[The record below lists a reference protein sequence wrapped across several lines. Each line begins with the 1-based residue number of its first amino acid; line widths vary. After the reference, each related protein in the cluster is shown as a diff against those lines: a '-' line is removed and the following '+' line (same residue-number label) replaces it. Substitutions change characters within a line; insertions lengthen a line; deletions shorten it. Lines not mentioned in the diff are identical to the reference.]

1 MKTNKIAFVVDGYYG
16 LSLYRYAKSEFG
28 KIINFEGLVNSACTA
43 LENIIQEKCISPA
56 SLRHYYMGT
65 DLNNVNSVRNEYETA
80 LKLSRFGARGR
91 PLQNGKEKCID
102 TMLFSDI
109 KDEATAGVFDYLIL
123 LAGDLDHITLVQDL
137 KSLGIKTVLLYGEI
151 ITNGIKTTGY
161 SHELRDSCFN
171 AVDLFEILDN
181 GDVFKNTKYQ
191 HTSMTELMRTP
202 MPKTSI
208 VMEPK
213 NPAVQQENELD
224 KEDLT
229 LKGVVDAVQEVIS
242 EKEKIEGQKVAFA
255 LQAQVGTQLKKN
267 GVELPVGLKQYLES
281 YPQIFRTGTHPVTQ
295 ALTVSVKDCA

>member
-1 MKTNKIAFVVDGYYG
+1 
-16 LSLYRYAKSEFG
+16 
-28 KIINFEGLVNSACTA
+28 
-43 LENIIQEKCISPA
+43 
-56 SLRHYYMGT
+56 MGT

-151 ITNGIKTTGY
+151 ITKGIKTTGY
-161 SHELRDSCFN
+161 SHELRDACFN
-171 AVDLFEILDN
+171 SVDLFEILDN

-191 HTSMTELMRTP
+191 HTSMTELMRSP

-224 KEDLT
+224 KEDLM
-229 LKGVVDAVQEVIS
+229 LKGVVDAIQEVIS
-242 EKEKIEGQKVAFA
+242 EKEKLQDRKLAFA
-255 LQAQVGTQLKKN
+255 FQAQVGTQLKKN